1 MAFVSNG
8 DIKIQACRYRPCE
21 GVAFIQSLLSFL
33 VQTSRLVE
41 LTEPFGLAHLEL
53 EPAEAGRERR
63 SDTRNAETADR
74 LLSFL
79 KGQIRL
85 NLI

>member
-41 LTEPFGLAHLEL
+41 LTEPFGLAHLE
-53 EPAEAGRERR
+53 PAEAGRERR

>member
-53 EPAEAGRERR
+53 ESAEAGRER
-63 SDTRNAETADR
+63 DGAIQGMP
-74 LLSFL
+74 
-79 KGQIRL
+79 KQ
-85 NLI
+85 LIDYLAS

>member
-41 LTEPFGLAHLEL
+41 LTEPGLAHLEL

-74 LLSFL
+74 LLGLL
-79 KGQIRL
+79 KKARYA
-85 NLI
+85 